1 MATIQSKLEGK
12 NLRIMFQDEA
22 RFGRLPV
29 IRAAWVPSGVR
40 PLVVAA
46 IERQFKYIY
55 SAISPFDGDI
65 DWSVTDMMNTENMI
79 LFLQQISRKYPDDYL
94 LMVVDGAS
102 SHRSKEMEIPANV
115 HLLQLPPY
123 CPELNPVEHLWD
135 YTREKACANRYFEN
149 LNDVVEKVEHELGKL
164 AQGTLTMVN
173 KVSQM
178 FCWPWMI
185 SAI

>member
-1 MATIQSKLEGK
+1 
-12 NLRIMFQDEA
+12 MFLDEA

-29 IRAAWVPSGVR
+29 IRAAWAPHGVR
-40 PLVVAA
+40 PLTAAA

-55 SAISPFDGDI
+55 GAVSPFDGDVE
-65 DWSVTDMMNTENMI
+65 WRVADMMNTENMN
-79 LFLQQISRKYPDDYL
+79 LFLRQISSKYPNDYL
-94 LMVVDGAS
+94 LVVVDGAS
-102 SHRSKEMEIPANV
+102 SHCSKGLEIPPNV

-135 YTREKACANRYFEN
+135 YAREKACANHYFEN
-149 LNDVVEKVEHELGKL
+149 LNGVVEKVEHELSEL
-164 AQGTLTMVN
+164 AQGTLAMAK

-185 SAI
+185 SSI